1 MPALGLQPDVVTRG
15 SMACALGRGALWRL
29 AVRFRAGS
37 AALGGAIITACASA
51 VQWSWSQEVLGA
63 LRRDSEARLQICRGA
78 VLAALARSSRWEL
91 ACAELQ
97 EMWSRVPQEAAPD
110 IRAYNVVISAC
121 ELSGRWRQALLLL
134 KAARSNKLESDEVSH
149 AAVASACTRRG
160 LAWAFALWMLEVH
173 SGPRDAVLLTTALT
187 ACEVGQRWH
196 SAMKLHQAFKG
207 FGLEADEAA
216 NLAAAGACQRAA
228 CWLQALS
235 YLTPSVS
242 VGNAAI
248 AACRSH
254 WQQGLFLFARMPE
267 RDVLSS
273 ETQLATQHQPTSHG
287 SGSNGIGC
295 TNQEALSFLG
305 LAGLAASGCKD
316 SGAAAYADSQ
326 ALATNGVIREVP
338 CLTAGLP
345 TPDSVAAQ
353 KEAFAAEL
361 EQELRDGVA
370 ELSAKFRTM
379 TDELHSNAN
388 EQRNQYNLTLETSA
402 KEQEEM
408 LEKQHAAQLR
418 QLREAAMRQVAE
430 LEHQAELLVRA
441 RQMQEGREYTL
452 RAAPFSSRRPSL
464 AQVPVPGSLAVSAPG
479 SVYLPA
485 GSRSGYAMARVR
497 SEASEGFAHAAAAAQ
512 ASAIASHSPVMRRS
526 QTMRAVGSVPSFRAL
541 SFQPGSLQVPVS
553 HSFSYSSMSR
563 DMHHPPLHIS
573 SFSARTGKVEV
584 AGSLR

>member
-1 MPALGLQPDVVTRG
+1 MRAANAPPASDKFQFLSDKALTACIKRLGNQARWRDVIDIIEETRLQGFQPNTISMNSALTAFTRSYRWAWGILCFDSLEKGRPDMISCGAAIHAYGLGGCWTGAMKIFRSMKFRRLQPDATTFNEALAACERGSQWQDGLTLGRSMPALGLQPDVVTRG

-273 ETQLATQHQPTSHG
+273 ETQLA
-287 SGSNGIGC
+287 
-295 TNQEALSFLG
+295 
-305 LAGLAASGCKD
+305 
-316 SGAAAYADSQ
+316 
-326 ALATNGVIREVP
+326 
-338 CLTAGLP
+338 
-345 TPDSVAAQ
+345 
-353 KEAFAAEL
+353 
-361 EQELRDGVA
+361 
-370 ELSAKFRTM
+370 
-379 TDELHSNAN
+379 
-388 EQRNQYNLTLETSA
+388 
-402 KEQEEM
+402 
-408 LEKQHAAQLR
+408 
-418 QLREAAMRQVAE
+418 
-430 LEHQAELLVRA
+430 
-441 RQMQEGREYTL
+441 
-452 RAAPFSSRRPSL
+452 
-464 AQVPVPGSLAVSAPG
+464 
-479 SVYLPA
+479 
-485 GSRSGYAMARVR
+485 
-497 SEASEGFAHAAAAAQ
+497 
-512 ASAIASHSPVMRRS
+512 
-526 QTMRAVGSVPSFRAL
+526 
-541 SFQPGSLQVPVS
+541 
-553 HSFSYSSMSR
+553 
-563 DMHHPPLHIS
+563 
-573 SFSARTGKVEV
+573 
-584 AGSLR
+584 